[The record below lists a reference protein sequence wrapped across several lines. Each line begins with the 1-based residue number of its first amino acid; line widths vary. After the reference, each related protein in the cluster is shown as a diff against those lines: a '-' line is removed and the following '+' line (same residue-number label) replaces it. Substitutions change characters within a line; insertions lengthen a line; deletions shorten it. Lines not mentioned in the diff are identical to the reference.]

1 MKNLSTIK
9 QKETSYNNFFS
20 ELSEKID
27 IDFNYFLNFDEHT
40 NLKEITDVLHDNNA
54 FDQEVIYY
62 ATAIKYLQ
70 ENDPSLSE
78 SMEIANE
85 YGFTLDNLNSEIL
98 ASLLK
103 TQNVTQEFSELETEI
118 EDFLTELFS

>member
-1 MKNLSTIK
+1 MKNLSTIEAK
-9 QKETSYNNFFS
+9 YNNFFS

-27 IDFNYFLNFDEHT
+27 IDFNYFLNYEEHT
-40 NLKEITDVLHDNNA
+40 TLDEITDVLHDNNA

-62 ATAIKYLQ
+62 STAIKYLQ

-78 SMEIANE
+78 SMEIASE
-85 YGFTLDNLNSEIL
+85 LGFELKNLNSEVL

-103 TQNVTQEFSELETEI
+103 TQNVQNDFSELETEI
-118 EDFLTELFS
+118 EDFLTELFEE

>member
-1 MKNLSTIK
+1 MKNLPTI
-9 QKETSYNNFFS
+9 ETKYTNFFNQ
-20 ELSEKID
+20 LSEKID
-27 IDFNYFLNFDEHT
+27 IDFNNFLNSEEHT
-40 NLKEITDVLHDNNA
+40 TLEEITDALHDNNA

-85 YGFTLDNLNSEIL
+85 YGFTLVNLNSEVL

-103 TQNVTQEFSELETEI
+103 TQNVQNEFSELETEI
-118 EDFLTELFS
+118 EDFLSELFG

>member
-1 MKNLSTIK
+1 MKNLSTIEAK
-9 QKETSYNNFFS
+9 YNNFFNQ
-20 ELSEKID
+20 LSEKID
-27 IDFNYFLNFDEHT
+27 IDFNYFLNYKEHT
-40 NLKEITDVLHDNNA
+40 NLDEITDVLHDNNA

-62 ATAIKYLQ
+62 ATAIKYLK

-85 YGFTLDNLNSEIL
+85 YGFTLKNINSEVL

-103 TQNVTQEFSELETEI
+103 TQNVTQEFSELDTEI
-118 EDFLTELFS
+118 EDFLTDLFE